1 MDSTL
6 TITLF
11 VAGTILTVFGF
22 FLKTAYNDARKDLD
36 LLFENDHKRSEE
48 LGKLK
53 GKIELV
59 EQEARLKYQAI
70 QEQTQLEIKN
80 LARSVGDLTD
90 TVKQLIT
97 KGVFGQ
103 LGDYGPIG
111 LAVLAL
117 GYVAWI
123 FIKRH
128 LAEKDRLKEELLADK
143 KKKRTSKSK

>member
-1 MDSTL
+1 MDNNTL
-6 TITLF
+6 TIVLF
-11 VAGTILTVFGF
+11 VAATILTVFGF

-97 KGVFGQ
+97 K
-103 LGDYGPIG
+103 
-111 LAVLAL
+111 
-117 GYVAWI
+117 
-123 FIKRH
+123 K
-128 LAEKDRLKEELLADK
+128 
-143 KKKRTSKSK
+143 